1 MVFVSIWMV
10 SGDGKGSG
18 KPSLVPTSNL
28 PQDGGGV
35 GRVRWG
41 SVGWIRLGKATKIS
55 FFLSYTSFFSFSEEL
70 YISGLGLE

>member
-1 MVFVSIWMV
+1 MAKDRVSHH
-10 SGDGKGSG
+10 SY
-18 KPSLVPTSNL
+18 P
-28 PQDGGGV
+28 PQTCLKMGVGRDGV